1 MAKKTHYL
9 GFQVRLPYVSEN
21 SWFEEHP
28 EIAGYASEDEC
39 IVINP
44 STKLSEDQIECVCLN
59 EAYRLLMY
67 RWTIVPNIIL
77 TDTQRE
83 LFFGTSYFYDEDAL
97 KQTIIARIV
106 SNDPS
111 AGKITD
117 EQRGYAACLV
127 QFAEVL
133 TEINLKSR

>member
-1 MAKKTHYL
+1 MTKKTHYL
-9 GFQVRLPYVSEN
+9 GFYVRPPYVSEN
-21 SWFEEHP
+21 SWFAEHP

-39 IVINP
+39 IVLNP
-44 STKLSEDQIECVCLN
+44 KTKLSADQIECVCLN

-67 RWTIVPNIIL
+67 RWSIVPNISV
-77 TDTQRE
+77 TGTQRE
-83 LFFGTSYFYDEDAL
+83 LFSGTSYFDDEDAL

-127 QFAEVL
+127 QLSEILA
-133 TEINLKSR
+133 EINLKS